1 MRNGQASFE
10 ELNARWEYSVT
21 EVTGPYAD
29 VRLLLMDHDTLTK
42 DDHLGTVV
50 IPVMSLVATKGEE
63 QTLWFDVLKV
73 RGVHL
78 KSRMRPASPL
88 GRMQVYARRLNSFLA

>member
-1 MRNGQASFE
+1 
-10 ELNARWEYSVT
+10 
-21 EVTGPYAD
+21 
-29 VRLLLMDHDTLTK
+29 MDHDTLTK

-78 KSRMRPASPL
+78 KSRTRPASPL
-88 GRMQVYARRLNSFLA
+88 S